1 MGPCSEDPHLCWAS
15 RLLGFTSLLL
25 SVCWPGVKSSGTH
38 GSGVQDS
45 GVHVPLHRVRGGSVS
60 FNVTRKQEAH
70 LEEVTWGFGPDS
82 NYRVLLRVGA
92 EADAPTWVSLQDK
105 YQQRVHV
112 PSILSLK
119 IENLTSEDSGL
130 YRARA
135 SFTGG
140 IERNQVFPLTVYEP
154 VPLPQILFKLLSIT
168 PGWCNVTLECRASGA
183 TEDLKV
189 TWQSKGLPR
198 ELEQSVTLGPA
209 PNSWTLPVNL
219 PLRQPSASF
228 TCVVSN
234 QVDQKTATLD
244 LGEVCVHGECTCQR
258 GGAFS
263 ELSCTGVRVLGF
275 SPHYVMSTTFHR
287 VTPYR
292 SLGGTENS
300 SLLLIVTSM
309 PASPPPLFSPKKQ
322 GICFSVF
329 WGFFCV
335 WYAGLSLLR
344 PLPLR
349 STGSGRAGSAAMA
362 HGPSRSAA
370 CEIFPDRGTNPCP
383 LRRQADS
390 QPPRHQGSSGI
401 CF

>member
-1 MGPCSEDPHLCWAS
+1 MDSDLSSTAAQAGRQPVMGPCSEDPHLCWAS

-25 SVCWPGVKSSGTH
+25 SVCCPGVKSSGTH

-183 TEDLKV
+183 TEDLTV

-244 LGEVCVHGECTCQR
+244 LGEVCVHDSQGQVIADPLPGILGAAVSVLLILGGGLYLWKTR
-258 GGAFS
+258 GKKKKMETGRGTELQEDHRDNDSGIQYA
-263 ELSCTGVRVLGF
+263 ELSQQESRK
-275 SPHYVMSTTFHR
+275 
-287 VTPYR
+287 
-292 SLGGTENS
+292 GTR
-300 SLLLIVTSM
+300 
-309 PASPPPLFSPKKQ
+309 K
-322 GICFSVF
+322 GIGERHLEEKEPVNTVYSEVHKPE
-329 WGFFCV
+329 
-335 WYAGLSLLR
+335 SE
-344 PLPLR
+344 
-349 STGSGRAGSAAMA
+349 AMK
-362 HGPSRSAA
+362 
-370 CEIFPDRGTNPCP
+370 I
-383 LRRQADS
+383 
-390 QPPRHQGSSGI
+390 I
-401 CF
+401 